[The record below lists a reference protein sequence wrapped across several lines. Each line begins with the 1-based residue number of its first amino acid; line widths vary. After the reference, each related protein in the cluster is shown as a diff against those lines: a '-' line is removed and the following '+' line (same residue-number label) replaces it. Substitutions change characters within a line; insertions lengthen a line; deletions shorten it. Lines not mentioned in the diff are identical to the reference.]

1 MNDKAINIALHT
13 GLTDCLRS
21 LQRTNPKLFL
31 APSQLKKTE
40 REVIFVPSF
49 ASALSSLILNSN
61 SIRTKR
67 KCLSTL
73 GIKTFDSVHAERR
86 NTTETQ
92 IELTSLIEN
101 FVRRTLKL
109 YDDNRKKDAIEKRV
123 VSYAKKASTKNQ
135 ETMKVFHNDDGE
147 SSSISTVDCNFDEFL
162 GEIESSVMQYENL
175 DFGRDYVLSTVTT
188 NDEEEEMKSTFS
200 SESFNPKAASQEIE
214 TASSS
219 SSSSELLE
227 YDHW

>member
-31 APSQLKKTE
+31 ASSQLKKTE

-73 GIKTFDSVHAERR
+73 GIKTFDSVHTERR

-162 GEIESSVMQYENL
+162 DEIESSVMQYENL
-175 DFGRDYVLSTVTT
+175 DFGGKHVMSTVTT

-219 SSSSELLE
+219 SSSELLE